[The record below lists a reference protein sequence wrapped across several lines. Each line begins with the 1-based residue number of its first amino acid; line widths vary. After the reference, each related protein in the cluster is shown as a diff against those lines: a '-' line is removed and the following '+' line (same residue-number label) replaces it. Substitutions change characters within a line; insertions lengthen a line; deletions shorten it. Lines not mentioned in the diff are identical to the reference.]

1 MHRILV
7 KSNRKSAVAGTIY
20 PGLNP
25 IKIHEKFV
33 TENVALG
40 RVSYE
45 HIGAPLPFTIPPVP
59 HSNQSAWAGA
69 RDILKAAVTSP
80 TVPLP
85 LRIHPNSHLLD
96 VKTITLHLYTSFCC
110 QVCKYLKTKIFHE
123 IEARMT

>member
-25 IKIHEKFV
+25 RKIHEKFV
-33 TENVALG
+33 MENVALG

-45 HIGAPLPFTIPPVP
+45 YFGVPLPFTIPPVP

-69 RDILKAAVTSP
+69 RDVLKAAERHQQYPFPSASTR
-80 TVPLP
+80 TLICLTLKQ
-85 LRIHPNSHLLD
+85 LRYTCILLLAYRC
-96 VKTITLHLYTSFCC
+96 VST
-110 QVCKYLKTKIFHE
+110 
-123 IEARMT
+123 